1 MNVTFDYG
9 EYSDYGLLLDALKN
23 GEIDVITSLPVDKRN
38 ESTMDFSQTDQQSN
52 AENHDNGKVE

>member
-9 EYSDYGLLLDALKN
+9 EYNDYGLLLDALKN
-23 GEIDVITSLPVDKRN
+23 GEIDVITSLPVDERN